1 MKLADVDRLQSALWR
16 SRLSEVAEVIDHAG
30 AVLSAHRTISDPPF
44 SATPPGTELSYES
57 AVEVLVFNRLDRP
70 HLPRGSKLRWR
81 GSTWTV
87 DQVAKRDDHTL
98 APA

>member
-1 MKLADVDRLQSALWR
+1 MAIQAVRGGRGDRPCRRRPIRPSHNRRSALQR
-16 SRLSEVAEVIDHAG
+16 H
-30 AVLSAHRTISDPPF
+30 
-44 SATPPGTELSYES
+44 PPGTELSYES

>member
-1 MKLADVDRLQSALWR
+1 MPAPSYPPIAQSPIR
-16 SRLSEVAEVIDHAG
+16 P
-30 AVLSAHRTISDPPF
+30 SAPPPPPP
-44 SATPPGTELSYES
+44 PPGTELSYES

-98 APA
+98 TPA

>member
-1 MKLADVDRLQSALWR
+1 MPAPSYPPIAQSPIR
-16 SRLSEVAEVIDHAG
+16 P
-30 AVLSAHRTISDPPF
+30 SAPP
-44 SATPPGTELSYES
+44 PPPLGTELSYES

-98 APA
+98 TPA

>member
-1 MKLADVDRLQSALWR
+1 MPAPSYPPIAQSPIR
-16 SRLSEVAEVIDHAG
+16 P
-30 AVLSAHRTISDPPF
+30 SAPP
-44 SATPPGTELSYES
+44 PPGTELSYES